1 MREEVTGRRTVQP
14 ADLILPR
21 QAQSTAQAVRRRAF
35 EKCRRPERFRCSR
48 RNVADSPSSHPP
60 RPGQCHHPPRDGV
73 ALGVRGGRAR
83 RARGSASGGG
93 TPTPRA
99 CRARGSSS
107 RDDLGRAGVVVSRA
121 RAFAVGGGKS
131 APSPPRARLR
141 RRLRPVDAPRS
152 RVRPAALRR
161 ARARRSGRRGPVR
174 GFLDAR
180 RARRGGGAL
189 LRRPARAHGSLRRDP
204 RAVAPRRAVPEPRDA
219 RRASPP
225 PAIEAKD
232 GRGRAR
238 VRRPARRAQGLPLL
252 RRPEGR
258 RERGGCR
265 IPKVRRRALPP
276 RRTRPRAPLAHETA
290 PPGRRPSARASG
302 GREEIDD
309 FQGGG
314 GIGDG
319 RGRGEADIFHRRRED
334 ARGPPRRPRASVRV
348 RGRRRNHRGDP
359 RAARSDSRLGVF
371 RRVRSAHSPLG
382 GAASIRAR
390 PRGGGAVS
398 AALRRGALDVRRRP
412 IRRAR
417 DRDRRARRREA
428 RAGGGVGRGGG
439 GCGGNGGSSS
449 LGGSFG
455 GSFGGARRP
464 RAPAASSLV
473 FGGLLGS
480 RRVFRR
486 NAPPSS
492 PALDSARAPRGFGRA
507 RDAGSARRVRRS
519 LRGFGGFG
527 RELRLGIRD
536 APVGARRKNVA
547 RGGRRRRARGNPR
560 RRRREG
566 AQRRVLVPRDRRVGP
581 ERGGVARDRP
591 RRRSERRVRARRASD
606 AAGGGH
612 EHPLG
617 PRRARTR
624 AEPARGAGA
633 GDANR
638 RGVGGGG

>member
-1 MREEVTGRRTVQP
+1 MSSDRARSLFSAERRGFSILTPAPPRAVSSPAGWHRAWRARRTG
-14 ADLILPR
+14 ASRPR
-21 QAQSTAQAVRRRAF
+21 LRVRRRYSDAA
-35 EKCRRPERFRCSR
+35 RLP
-48 RNVADSPSSHPP
+48 
-60 RPGQCHHPPRDGV
+60 
-73 ALGVRGGRAR
+73 RAR
-83 RARGSASGGG
+83 
-93 TPTPRA
+93 
-99 CRARGSSS
+99 SSS

-121 RAFAVGGGKS
+121 RAFAVGGGES
-131 APSPPRARLR
+131 APSPPAPVVAAASGRSTPRARGFV
-141 RRLRPVDAPRS
+141 PPHFG
-152 RVRPAALRR
+152 
-161 ARARRSGRRGPVR
+161 ARARGSGRRGPVR

-238 VRRPARRAQGLPLL
+238 VRRSARRAQGLPLL

-319 RGRGEADIFHRRRED
+319 RGRGEADVFHRRRED

-348 RGRRRNHRGDP
+348 RGRRRNHRGDRRGDP

-390 PRGGGAVS
+390 PRGGGVVS

-417 DRDRRARRREA
+417 DRDRRARRRET

-439 GCGGNGGSSS
+439 GCGGNGGCSS
-449 LGGSFG
+449 LG

-464 RAPAASSLV
+464 RAPAASSRV
-473 FGGLLGS
+473 FG
-480 RRVFRR
+480 
-486 NAPPSS
+486 
-492 PALDSARAPRGFGRA
+492 
-507 RDAGSARRVRRS
+507 
-519 LRGFGGFG
+519 
-527 RELRLGIRD
+527 
-536 APVGARRKNVA
+536 
-547 RGGRRRRARGNPR
+547 
-560 RRRREG
+560 
-566 AQRRVLVPRDRRVGP
+566 
-581 ERGGVARDRP
+581 
-591 RRRSERRVRARRASD
+591 
-606 AAGGGH
+606 
-612 EHPLG
+612 
-617 PRRARTR
+617 
-624 AEPARGAGA
+624 
-633 GDANR
+633 
-638 RGVGGGG
+638 